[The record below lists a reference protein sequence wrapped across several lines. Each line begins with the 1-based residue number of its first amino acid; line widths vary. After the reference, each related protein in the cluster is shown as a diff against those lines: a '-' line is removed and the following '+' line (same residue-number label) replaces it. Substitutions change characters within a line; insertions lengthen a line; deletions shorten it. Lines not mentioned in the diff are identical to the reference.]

1 MNCVAQVLLYIVIF
15 LSFVGCV
22 AAVVDSF
29 LSTETKQ
36 RLDHA
41 IGNTRIWLASVKSGP
56 IVSQAR
62 GRWVFAASI
71 FAAAAVVFALLGDV
85 PIARWNLFTRLFE
98 TATRVALSLPFL
110 WWLSRADGVR
120 SLVLR
125 AFLSAVSSFA
135 IVLALMMVDIWPFHD
150 LGFIGVSMDADEAL
164 DFHFFLLGVLI
175 VLTGA
180 PSWAGAAAAVLPV
193 PFAYAALGIL
203 DLADLNLRR
212 RIQRNRGGF
221 IAVCALCG
229 AIAAFI
235 KFSVH

>member
-71 FAAAAVVFALLGDV
+71 FAAAAVVFALLGSRQKRSRRPRSAAQSIQGDG
-85 PIARWNLFTRLFE
+85 AKHD
-98 TATRVALSLPFL
+98 RVFD
-110 WWLSRADGVR
+110 SR
-120 SLVLR
+120 
-125 AFLSAVSSFA
+125 
-135 IVLALMMVDIWPFHD
+135 FHCS
-150 LGFIGVSMDADEAL
+150 G
-164 DFHFFLLGVLI
+164 
-175 VLTGA
+175 
-180 PSWAGAAAAVLPV
+180 
-193 PFAYAALGIL
+193 
-203 DLADLNLRR
+203 
-212 RIQRNRGGF
+212 
-221 IAVCALCG
+221 
-229 AIAAFI
+229 
-235 KFSVH
+235 